1 MTFQRLL
8 VGLVDLCRRNALR
21 VVVAGG
27 FLAIFAGWYADRH
40 LGIDTE
46 TDDMFAE
53 SLPWRQRAKAFSTA
67 FPQFQNLLVVVI
79 DAKEPEEAEATAAA
93 LTARLTEDHTHFL
106 NVRRPDT
113 SPFLKQEG
121 MLFLDTPQLELLLDR
136 TIDAQPFLGE
146 LAQDPSARGV
156 FKSLSLL
163 GTGVVEGKADLAPY
177 QKALTAFHQA
187 MADVIAGHPHP
198 LSWTRL
204 LGGDVADL
212 AGPYKFVL
220 VQPKLDPTSI
230 EPGGVATRAIR
241 EAAAELEFVKSGEAR
256 ARITGNVALAD
267 EEFASVAEGA
277 VAGLIGSILLISLWL
292 FLAVHSWRLII
303 PILLT
308 LGLGLMLTLL
318 FAATAVGTLN
328 LVSVGF
334 GILFVGI
341 AVDFAIQFCVRYREN
356 RYAHPDPAAAM
367 AKTARRVGGQILV
380 AAAATSVGFLAF
392 VPTDFLG
399 VAQLGL
405 IAGVGMLIAFVCT
418 MTFLPA
424 AISLFRPK
432 GENTEVGFRWA
443 LLLDEVVRRRA
454 WPLLIPFAILA
465 ALGVVLLPRLGFD
478 ADPLHTKDPSSEAMR
493 TLHDLGDSRLTNPF
507 TIDILARDANAAAQ
521 LADRLSRVPV
531 ISEVLSINSFVP
543 EDQQSKLALIE
554 DAATLLGPTLT
565 PRQPASRATPDEI
578 RTAANKALEKIV
590 PALAQLPSDHV
601 LSAIAGDLKKLA
613 AAPGPALVAVDQAL
627 TRFLPSELDQLRN
640 ALGAR
645 PVSLQTIP
653 SELARDWVLP
663 DGRARVQVVP
673 KPSAGSTSGLREFV
687 DAITEIAPEA
697 GGPAVTIQAT
707 SATIIGSFRS
717 AAIAALIA
725 ITVILF
731 VALRRIL
738 DVSLVLAPLLLSSLM
753 TVVVIVLL
761 PLLLNYA
768 NIIALPLLL
777 GVGVSFNIYFVM
789 NWRAGQTPVLGS
801 ATARAI
807 LFSALTT
814 GTAFGSL
821 ALSRH
826 PGTASMGTVLLIS
839 LGCTLVA
846 SLVFIPALLA
856 AIPRPRHSVQQP
868 SPAGAFKSRSE

>member
-8 VGLVDLCRRNALR
+8 AGLVDLCRRNALP

-27 FLAIFAGWYADRH
+27 LVAVFAGWYADRR

-53 SLPWRQRAKAFSTA
+53 SLPWRQRAKMFAEA

-79 DAKEPEEAEATAAA
+79 DAKEPEAAEATASA
-93 LTARLTEDHTHFL
+93 LADRLADDHTHFL
-106 NVRRPDT
+106 SVRRPDA

-121 MLFLDTPQLELLLDR
+121 MLFLDTPQLESLLER

-177 QKALTAFHQA
+177 QKALSAFHRA
-187 MADVIAGHPHP
+187 MADVLAGRPHP

-220 VQPKLDPTSI
+220 VQPKLDRTSI
-230 EPGGVATRAIR
+230 EPGGIASRAIR
-241 EAAAELEFVKSGEAR
+241 AAAAGLEFVRSGEVR
-256 ARITGNVALAD
+256 VRITGNVALAD
-267 EEFASVAEGA
+267 EEFASVAEGT
-277 VAGLIGSILLISLWL
+277 VAGLIGSVVLISIWL
-292 FLAVHSWRLII
+292 FLAVHSWRLIV

-308 LGLGLMLTLL
+308 LGLGLMVTLL
-318 FAATAVGTLN
+318 FAATAVRTLN

-356 RYAHPDPAAAM
+356 RHAHPDPAAAM
-367 AKTARRVGGQILV
+367 AETARRTGGQILV

-399 VAQLGL
+399 VAELGL
-405 IAGVGMLIAFVCT
+405 IAGVGMLIAFACT

-424 AISLFRPK
+424 AITLFRPR
-432 GENTEVGFRWA
+432 GESAEVGFRWA
-443 LLLDEVVRRRA
+443 AQLDEPVRQRP
-454 WPLLIPFAILA
+454 WPVLAPFGILA
-465 ALGVVLLPRLGFD
+465 ALGIVLLPHLGFD
-478 ADPLHTKDPSSEAMR
+478 ADPLHTKDPSTEAMQ

-507 TIDILARDANAAAQ
+507 TIDILARDPDAAAR
-521 LADRLSRVPV
+521 LADRLREVPV
-531 ISEVLSINSFVP
+531 VSEVLSINSFVP
-543 EDQQSKLALIE
+543 TDQESKLALIV
-554 DAATLLGPTLT
+554 DTATLLGPTLT
-565 PRQPASRATPDEI
+565 PHEAGARATPDEI
-578 RTAANKALEKIV
+578 RTAANKAIEKVV
-590 PALAQLPSDHV
+590 PALAKLPSDHV

-613 AAPGPALVAVDQAL
+613 AAPDAELVTVDKAL
-627 TRFLPSELDQLRN
+627 TRFLPGELDQLRT
-640 ALGAR
+640 ALGAQ
-645 PVSLQTIP
+645 PISLKTIP

-663 DGRARVQVVP
+663 DERARVQVVP
-673 KPSAGSTSGLREFV
+673 KPLGGSTIRLREFV
-687 DAITEIAPEA
+687 TAILAIAPDA

-725 ITVILF
+725 ITLILF
-731 VALRRIL
+731 IALRRVL

-753 TVVVIVLL
+753 TVVVIVLM

-789 NWRAGQTPVLGS
+789 NWRAGQTSVLGS

-826 PGTASMGTVLLIS
+826 PGTASMGALLLIS
-839 LGCTLVA
+839 LSCTLVA

-856 AIPRPRHSVQQP
+856 AIPRP
-868 SPAGAFKSRSE
+868 AGR